1 MIINGMLIPPAN
13 VGDELE
19 PGEPGY
25 KAPSRKIFDD
35 YLTEEQSDT
44 LREAARVESCSGQQL
59 ALLDAVNRMN
69 AAGGQISRD
78 FFEMSA
84 KGYILSAKIENSMRE
99 LETASAKLLV
109 TMQEII
115 FQIGESDRD
124 VIAHILH
131 DVSFQIKNKR
141 RALDWERKANPA
153 SAHNNKEEM

>member
-1 MIINGMLIPPAN
+1 MLINGMLVPPAN

-25 KAPSRKIFDD
+25 QAPSLKIFDD
-35 YLTEEQSDT
+35 YLTEEQNDT

-59 ALLDAVNRMN
+59 ALLEAVNRMN

-84 KGYILSAKIENSMRE
+84 KGYIVSARIENSMRE
-99 LETASAKLLV
+99 LEAASAKLLV

-124 VIAHILH
+124 VIARVLH
-131 DVSFQIKNKR
+131 DISFQIKNKR
-141 RALDWERKANPA
+141 RALDWERKANPEP
-153 SAHNNKEEM
+153 AHNKEEM

>member
-1 MIINGMLIPPAN
+1 MLMNGMLIPPAN
-13 VGDELE
+13 IGDELE

-25 KAPSRKIFDD
+25 HAPALKIFYD
-35 YLTEEQSDT
+35 YLTEDQSDT

-59 ALLDAVNRMN
+59 TLLDAVNRMN

-84 KGYILSAKIENSMRE
+84 KGYIISARIESSMRE
-99 LETASAKLLV
+99 LEAASAKLLV

-131 DVSFQIKNKR
+131 DVSFQISNKR

-153 SAHNNKEEM
+153 PTHNKEER